1 MINKIKITSNTF
13 IVITAVLNIVGLLFV
28 LLSIVYLTP
37 LTLIFSLVLGAPLI
51 FISLLIFIVVVILD
65 ERKRRITQ

>member
-1 MINKIKITSNTF
+1 MINKVKIAPNTF

-37 LTLIFSLVLGAPLI
+37 LTLIISLVLGAPLI
-51 FISLLIFIVVVILD
+51 FISLL
-65 ERKRRITQ
+65 